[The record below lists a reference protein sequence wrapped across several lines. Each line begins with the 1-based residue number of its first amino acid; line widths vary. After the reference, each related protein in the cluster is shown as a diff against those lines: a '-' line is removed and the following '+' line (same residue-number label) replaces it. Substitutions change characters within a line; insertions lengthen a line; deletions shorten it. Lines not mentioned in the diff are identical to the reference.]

1 MNEPKD
7 RNVKLRYNIV
17 TAFIYIIGI
26 ILLIRLFNLQI
37 IHGEEYR
44 EESNTRLT
52 RESVLEAARGNIS
65 DNTGN
70 KLATTKLGYSL
81 ELYRT
86 KIDTQELNNTLL
98 RIVKILE
105 NNNDSYIDTFPI
117 KIEPFEFTIGEEA
130 QIKWKEKN
138 KIDKNKTAEECF
150 YIFKEKYK
158 IENEDIKE
166 TRKIMTLRYLVAQ
179 NGYSSIRSVELATDI
194 SSLSLAQLNEQS
206 SEFPGVNVKTKA
218 IRNYPSGTL
227 ASHILGYTSSINQD
241 ELEGKEDRYS
251 QSDIIGKT
259 GIEYIMEDYLKGKN
273 GVKQIYMSIDG
284 TITGEDVAK
293 EATAGSDVIL
303 TIDANLQQ
311 VMQDTLK
318 NSIES
323 IQNSEK
329 VKVTGA
335 SAVVMNVNNGEV
347 LAMASY
353 PDFNPQDFVGG
364 ISEEK
369 WNYYTKESES
379 EYAKMHP
386 FVNRSISSP
395 SSPGSTYKMVTA
407 LAGLETGKIT
417 TKEKINDVGIYKF
430 AIDYNP
436 RCWYSRGHGYLNV
449 TEAIVHSCNYFFYEV
464 GNRVG
469 IQNLAK
475 YTKALGLGRK
485 TQIELLGEEAGYV
498 ASPETSKSLG
508 QEWNGGDVLSA
519 AIGQG
524 NNSFTTIQM
533 AKYTSML
540 ANKGKDIDVTIV
552 KSVINVNGNEIDK
565 EEVKKYINERI
576 GIKEEQTEKL
586 EFKEENLDAILKGMK
601 GVTTESGGTAQSIFR
616 NFNIEV
622 GGKTGS
628 AQTGRTDENGK
639 KITNAWFVGFAP
651 FDSPEIAIVV
661 MIENGQHGSEAAV
674 PARDIIAEYFGMNA
688 NRVTEDMT
696 AIPTIQIQ
704 N

>member
-65 DNTGN
+65 DSTGN

-218 IRNYPSGTL
+218 IRSYPSGTL

-364 ISEEK
+364 ISKEK

-386 FVNRSISSP
+386 FVNRAISSP

-436 RCWYSRGHGYLNV
+436 
-449 TEAIVHSCNYFFYEV
+449 I
-464 GNRVG
+464 
-469 IQNLAK
+469 
-475 YTKALGLGRK
+475 
-485 TQIELLGEEAGYV
+485 
-498 ASPETSKSLG
+498 
-508 QEWNGGDVLSA
+508 
-519 AIGQG
+519 
-524 NNSFTTIQM
+524 
-533 AKYTSML
+533 
-540 ANKGKDIDVTIV
+540 
-552 KSVINVNGNEIDK
+552 
-565 EEVKKYINERI
+565 
-576 GIKEEQTEKL
+576 
-586 EFKEENLDAILKGMK
+586 
-601 GVTTESGGTAQSIFR
+601 
-616 NFNIEV
+616 
-622 GGKTGS
+622 
-628 AQTGRTDENGK
+628 
-639 KITNAWFVGFAP
+639 
-651 FDSPEIAIVV
+651 
-661 MIENGQHGSEAAV
+661 
-674 PARDIIAEYFGMNA
+674 
-688 NRVTEDMT
+688 
-696 AIPTIQIQ
+696 
-704 N
+704 